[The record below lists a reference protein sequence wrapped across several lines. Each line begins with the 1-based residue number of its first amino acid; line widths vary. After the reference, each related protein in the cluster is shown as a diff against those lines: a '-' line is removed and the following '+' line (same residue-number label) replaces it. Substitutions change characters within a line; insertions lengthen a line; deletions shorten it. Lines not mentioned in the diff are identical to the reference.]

1 MFTMLAIE
9 RKTNMNT
16 EKGISDK
23 MIDEIIEKHKGK
35 PGALLSTLE
44 EVQENNPFKFLPK
57 ETLVTVAKKL
67 NISYSQVYSVAT
79 FYSFFN
85 LKPQGKH
92 SIIVCR
98 GTACHTK
105 GSKEL
110 LDDIYRSF
118 AVDDKDRESDQS
130 FTTPDNLFTVRTV
143 ACFGQCAQS
152 PVVEVDGKIHSNV
165 NSRKLAKILEDVK
178 KEDAKKSAL
187 KDKPSN

>member
-67 NISYSQVYSVAT
+67 NIPYSQVYSVAT

-118 AVDDKDRESDQS
+118 AIDDKDRESEQS

-143 ACFGQCAQS
+143 SYTHLTLVFEIELL
-152 PVVEVDGKIHSNV
+152 EVIEN
-165 NSRKLAKILEDVK
+165 
-178 KEDAKKSAL
+178 
-187 KDKPSN
+187 

>member
-1 MFTMLAIE
+1 LFTMLAIE

-23 MIDEIIEKHKGK
+23 MINEIIEKHKGK

-85 LKPQGKH
+85 LKPRANIPLLYAEEQPATQKDPKNC
-92 SIIVCR
+92 SMIF
-98 GTACHTK
+98 TAVLPSTTK
-105 GSKEL
+105 TGNPTNL
-110 LDDIYRSF
+110 LQPPTICSRYERWL
-118 AVDDKDRESDQS
+118 V
-130 FTTPDNLFTVRTV
+130 LV
-143 ACFGQCAQS
+143 
-152 PVVEVDGKIHSNV
+152 NV
-165 NSRKLAKILEDVK
+165 PNR
-178 KEDAKKSAL
+178 
-187 KDKPSN
+187 P